1 MDWVLGNYFFRTK
14 SIGNK
19 REGVMKLSL
28 VLSLIAVVFV
38 TGCVAT
44 SVPTVVSKPTPSLP
58 VIAKGNVL
66 GNPKAPLDVEL
77 WSTLICPACR
87 EFALSYGRELR
98 ATYVAQGRVKFIWR
112 NIAINS
118 QSTWA
123 GEAAHCSNEQGRF
136 WELHDFIQDQVRT
149 REMRSFSKED
159 LKSYAVGTSLDKS
172 RFNIC
177 LDGNKYADHVRAESE
192 LASRKGIVTIP
203 TLYVNTPGMLGA
215 VTYDQLRRIIEKVSP
230 APTVAP
236 RPLQRF

>member
-1 MDWVLGNYFFRTK
+1 
-14 SIGNK
+14 
-19 REGVMKLSL
+19 MKLVL
-28 VLSLIAVVFV
+28 VLSFLAVVMS
-38 TGCVAT
+38 GCVAT
-44 SVPTVVSKPTPSLP
+44 SVPTAVPKPTSLP

-66 GNPKAPLDVEL
+66 GNPKASLDVEL

-87 EFALSYGRELR
+87 EFALNDGRELR
-98 ATYVAQGRVKFIWR
+98 DAYVAQGRVKFIWR